1 MKLKSLL
8 KRMSS
13 ISQNSSNCSSTDS
26 SSEPVSSPLRDPS
39 RVSCRQLSLQYH
51 IEGRILGSGGFGT
64 VHAAVRLTDGLR
76 VAVKEVPR
84 GSVSDCGMEDVIP
97 LEVRLLQTVAS
108 VPGVIRLLD
117 YFVSQDSFYIVME
130 RVHGRD
136 LFDFIS
142 ERGPLD
148 ERLARILFR
157 QVVESVVG
165 CLQHG
170 VLHGDVK
177 DENILVEEHWETGE
191 PTLRLIDFG
200 SGSWFSSGDIY
211 TRYEGTRV
219 YSPPEWIGNR
229 RYRGEP
235 LTVWS
240 LGVLL
245 YDMLCGDV
253 PFETDEEILRGNLVW
268 WEELALSSMA
278 RDLVTK
284 CLDKNQVTRISL
296 QDLLQHPWLAHTN
309 QENKSTTMKRNK
321 RSFNLLSLE
330 EMDELSSFPSS
341 NSSSY
346 SSCDSSS
353 GSI

>member
-13 ISQNSSNCSSTDS
+13 ISQNSSNCSVT
-26 SSEPVSSPLRDPS
+26 SEPVSSPLRDPS
-39 RVSCRQLSLQYH
+39 PVSCRQFSLQYH

-64 VHAAVRLTDGLR
+64 VHAAVRVADGLR

-84 GSVSDCGMEDVIP
+84 GSVSDSMMEDSEP

-130 RVHGRD
+130 RVHGKD

-142 ERGPLD
+142 ERGPLE
-148 ERLARILFR
+148 ERLASVLFR

-219 YSPPEWIGNR
+219 YSPPEWIAAR

-278 RDLVTK
+278 KDLVTK

-296 QDLLQHPWLAHTN
+296 QDILQHPWLAHTN
-309 QENKSTTMKRNK
+309 KDTKSSTIKRNK
-321 RSFNLLSLE
+321 KCFNLLSLPS
-330 EMDELSSFPSS
+330 LRTSSAASQT
-341 NSSSY
+341 SSSC
-346 SSCDSSS
+346 SSDSSTE
-353 GSI
+353 

>member
-1 MKLKSLL
+1 
-8 KRMSS
+8 
-13 ISQNSSNCSSTDS
+13 
-26 SSEPVSSPLRDPS
+26 VSSPLRDPS
-39 RVSCRQLSLQYH
+39 PVSCRQFSLQYH

-64 VHAAVRLTDGLR
+64 VHAAVRVADGLR

-84 GSVSDCGMEDVIP
+84 GSVSDSMMEDSEP

-130 RVHGRD
+130 RVHGKD

-142 ERGPLD
+142 ERGPLE
-148 ERLARILFR
+148 ERLASVLFR

-219 YSPPEWIGNR
+219 YSPPEWIAAR

-278 RDLVTK
+278 KDLVTK

-296 QDLLQHPWLAHTN
+296 QDILQHPWLAHTN
-309 QENKSTTMKRNK
+309 KDTKSSTIKRNK
-321 RSFNLLSLE
+321 KCFNLLSLPS
-330 EMDELSSFPSS
+330 LRTSSAASQT
-341 NSSSY
+341 SSSC
-346 SSCDSSS
+346 SSDSSTE
-353 GSI
+353 

>member
-13 ISQNSSNCSSTDS
+13 ISQNSSNCSM

-39 RVSCRQLSLQYH
+39 PVSCRQFSLQYH

-64 VHAAVRLTDGLR
+64 VHAAVRVTDGLR

-84 GSVSDCGMEDVIP
+84 GSVSDSMMEDSIP

-130 RVHGRD
+130 RVHGKD

-142 ERGPLD
+142 ERGPLE
-148 ERLARILFR
+148 ERLASVLFR

-219 YSPPEWIGNR
+219 YSPPEWIAAR

-278 RDLVTK
+278 KDLVTK

-296 QDLLQHPWLAHTN
+296 QDILQHPWLAHTN
-309 QENKSTTMKRNK
+309 KDTKSSTIKRNK
-321 RSFNLLSLE
+321 KCFNLLSLPS
-330 EMDELSSFPSS
+330 LRTSSAASQT
-341 NSSSY
+341 SSSC
-346 SSCDSSS
+346 SSDSSTE
-353 GSI
+353 